1 MGTEEKRLGAGLKS
15 AVYTADDVKVDR
27 SCKSILKDRVLLAAI
42 LKAVVSEYKDVSE
55 EEIAKM
61 YIEAGS
67 ICDGVSVSKNLTNSS
82 ITGDSEE
89 DVSVNEGTVKYDVI
103 FRASAPIKEVK
114 RSKYKHGSKE
124 KELLINLKIDI
135 EAQNKYDPGYP
146 LTKRSA
152 YYCAR
157 MLSAEFDGSAET
169 VQYDKLYKV
178 YSIWICFDVADY
190 LANTITRFK
199 IAKEDLF
206 GQTEISERDYNLMES
221 VMIRL
226 GKDMSPGDSHI
237 IRILNAVFG
246 HDTKS
251 VKDAKLKVLGYSGT
265 SLEKEVDHM
274 MSFSERIRERAEK
287 EGRAEGLAKGIA
299 EGRAEGK
306 TEGRTEMLTM
316 MLNAKK
322 LYRSGHSFADIE
334 KETGLTQE
342 EIEELLL

>member
-1 MGTEEKRLGAGLKS
+1 
-15 AVYTADDVKVDR
+15 
-27 SCKSILKDRVLLAAI
+27 
-42 LKAVVSEYKDVSE
+42 
-55 EEIAKM
+55 
-61 YIEAGS
+61 
-67 ICDGVSVSKNLTNSS
+67 
-82 ITGDSEE
+82 
-89 DVSVNEGTVKYDVI
+89 
-103 FRASAPIKEVK
+103 
-114 RSKYKHGSKE
+114 
-124 KELLINLKIDI
+124 
-135 EAQNKYDPGYP
+135 
-146 LTKRSA
+146 
-152 YYCAR
+152 

-178 YSIWICFDVADY
+178 YSIWICFDVAAY

-206 GQTEISERDYNLMES
+206 GQTEISERDYSLMES

-237 IRILNAVFG
+237 IRVLNAVFG
-246 HDTKS
+246 HDMKS

-265 SLEKEVDHM
+265 FLEKEVDHM

-299 EGRAEGK
+299 
-306 TEGRTEMLTM
+306 EGRTEMLTM

-342 EIEELLL
+342 EIEELIL